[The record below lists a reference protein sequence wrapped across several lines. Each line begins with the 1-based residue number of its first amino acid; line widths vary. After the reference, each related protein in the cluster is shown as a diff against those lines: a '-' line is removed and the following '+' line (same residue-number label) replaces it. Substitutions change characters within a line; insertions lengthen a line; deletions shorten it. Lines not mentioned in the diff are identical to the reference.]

1 MFSKKLIVSCMVLA
15 CAAPTAPAAAH
26 GDVQATNP
34 APVSSVRRAPRSVA
48 VTFTEAPTRQ
58 AVLEVTDGCKR
69 NVGQGV
75 EVDGVTATVRV
86 ATGQPGKWRVSYNV
100 ISAVDGHE
108 TRGGY
113 AFTVAGGKD
122 CTPDE
127 ATAAPDDD
135 STQAGAPAQDLLP
148 DEEGSGPPLVPI
160 ALGAAALIAVA
171 LFLRRS
177 GSA

>member
-15 CAAPTAPAAAH
+15 CAAPATPAAAH
-26 GDVQATNP
+26 GDIQATDP
-34 APVSSVRRAPRSVA
+34 APQSSVRRAPRSVA

-75 EVDGVTATVRV
+75 EVSGATATIRV

-100 ISAVDGHE
+100 ISAVDGHQ

-113 AFTVAGGKD
+113 AFTVAGKKD
-122 CTPDE
+122 CTPDDPT
-127 ATAAPDDD
+127 AKPGDDPTQAAPPVDREE
-135 STQAGAPAQDLLP
+135 P
-148 DEEGSGPPLVPI
+148 EGSGAPIVPI
-160 ALGAAALIAVA
+160 ALGVAALIGVA

>member
-1 MFSKKLIVSCMVLA
+1 MFSRKLIVSCMVLA
-15 CAAPTAPAAAH
+15 CAAPAAPVSAH
-26 GDVQATNP
+26 GDIQETKP
-34 APVSSVRRAPRSVA
+34 APQSSVRRAPRSVA

-75 EVDGVTATVRV
+75 EVSGATATVRV

-100 ISAVDGHE
+100 ISAVDGHQ

-113 AFTVAGGKD
+113 AFTVAGKKD

-127 ATAAPDDD
+127 ETAAPDDD
-135 STQAGAPAQDLLP
+135 TKQPGGRAQDLDP
-148 DEEGSGPPLVPI
+148 DDEGSGPPVVPI
-160 ALGAAALIAVA
+160 ALGAAALIAIA